1 MFRETP
7 EYTGL
12 GILLAMLIQSNNGKP
27 INKPHINFIIN
38 VNLYLFNV
46 NNFKLF
52 LSSKKLSKRS
62 TKVKVGKL
70 KNDKNKTTIVR
81 K

>member
-1 MFRETP
+1 MFKETP
-7 EYTGL
+7 EYTGF
-12 GILLAMLIQSNNGKP
+12 GILLAMFIQSNNGKP
-27 INKPHINFIIN
+27 INKPHINFMIN
-38 VNLYLFNV
+38 VNLYLFKV

-70 KNDKNKTTIVR
+70 KSDKNKTTIVR